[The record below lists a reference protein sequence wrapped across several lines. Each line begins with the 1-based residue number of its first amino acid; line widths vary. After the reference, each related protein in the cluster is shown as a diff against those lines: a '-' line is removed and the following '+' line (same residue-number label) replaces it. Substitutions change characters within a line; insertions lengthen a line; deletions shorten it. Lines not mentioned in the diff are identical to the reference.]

1 MPNQATSKQEYRRN
15 SNDHQIHSVRPLPK
29 VHLSEHPSI
38 HLPAWPAHQ
47 QTNDHQRHS
56 FQPKRRNLI
65 DPTNPR
71 SHLTKALWSAS
82 NRTVAP
88 YIPITAVLRKTQQV
102 GPRACS
108 CRALLAC
115 DFPLWAYASNRRK
128 ATLRFSLSSW
138 ILWCDF
144 LQLLCFLPSRFRYRS
159 WIWIDLCFAVFVH

>member
-1 MPNQATSKQEYRRN
+1 MINNHSTPKKPIAQTYYTP
-15 SNDHQIHSVRPLPK
+15 QIRLKLTAAPVRLLLTP
-29 VHLSEHPSI
+29 
-38 HLPAWPAHQ
+38 
-47 QTNDHQRHS
+47 QRLQS
-56 FQPKRRNLI
+56 PEGE
-65 DPTNPR
+65 
-71 SHLTKALWSAS
+71 
-82 NRTVAP
+82 
-88 YIPITAVLRKTQQV
+88 QV

-159 WIWIDLCFAVFVH
+159 WIWIDLCFAIFVHWTGCSSTSLWRGVVICDHAIQTNVRLGRQAHFTGTGGGLKGGLS